1 MKYAKILILAIIIA
15 VFIYYKFSKDNTILL
30 EDKLSMFL
38 LVKMHD
44 DIDDILFDLS
54 SQIKSFDEYIH
65 NVYYI
70 RDNDFLINKKSRLQ
84 FDLDYVNYKSLLTC
98 SDISDFN
105 IEMGALIE
113 ENFLNHNSSFHL
125 TKRYLIRDFL
135 VRFKTY
141 FKHQTSLFNKFSPN
155 PTLEKPLENFILG
168 SKYITDHKQENYIM
182 RIEFSDL
189 ESMNRYHKSGMDS
202 VLNSILD
209 YNSKV
214 FNSDLLLYNP
224 MLDSAPIDLLEF
236 QLRQYVNEF
245 DSLDEAVKYHQDLIL
260 SDNVHLIESV
270 YDYYFKNTNDMKIET
285 LKLSKAVSDST
296 YQINYLDYKNSLL
309 ILEEKLI
316 TLQSDDLTDDDV
328 IQDILIELVGDGNKS
343 GFFSN
348 YIDMISLES
357 DYMVENLNRLFIYEL
372 NSLFSQIDQAESKFD
387 ILDLPQNIRDHLFAN
402 NKYKVKYF
410 VK

>member
-1 MKYAKILILAIIIA
+1 MKYTKILILAIIIA

-54 SQIKSFDEYIH
+54 SQIKSFDEYIY
-65 NVYYI
+65 NVYYM

-84 FDLDYVNYKSLLTC
+84 FDLDYVNYKSLLTS

-105 IEMGALIE
+105 IEMGTLIE
-113 ENFLNHNSSFHL
+113 EYFLNHNSSFHF
-125 TKRYLIRDFL
+125 TKRYLLRDFL

-141 FKHQTSLFNKFSPN
+141 FKHQISLFNKLSPN
-155 PTLEKPLENFILG
+155 PVLEKPLENFILG

-224 MLDSAPIDLLEF
+224 MLDSVPIDLLDF

-296 YQINYLDYKNSLL
+296 CQINYLDYKNSLL

-316 TLQSDDLTDDDV
+316 ALQSDDLTDDDV

-343 GFFSN
+343 GFYSN

-357 DYMVENLNRLFIYEL
+357 DYMVEDLNRLFIYEL
-372 NSLFSQIDQAESKFD
+372 NSLFAQIDQAESKFD
-387 ILDLPQNIRDHLFAN
+387 IFELPQNIRYHLFAN

>member
-1 MKYAKILILAIIIA
+1 MKYTKISILAIIIA

-54 SQIKSFDEYIH
+54 SQIKSFDEYIY
-65 NVYYI
+65 NVYYM

-84 FDLDYVNYKSLLTC
+84 FDLDYVNYKNLLAC

-105 IEMGALIE
+105 IQMGALIE
-113 ENFLNHNSSFHL
+113 EYFLNHNSSFHF
-125 TKRYLIRDFL
+125 TKRYLLRDFL

-141 FKHQTSLFNKFSPN
+141 FKHQISLFNKLSPN
-155 PTLEKPLENFILG
+155 SALEKPLENFILG

-224 MLDSAPIDLLEF
+224 MLDSIPGDLLDF

-245 DSLDEAVKYHQDLIL
+245 DSLDEAVKYHQDLML

-285 LKLSKAVSDST
+285 LKLSKTVSDSI
-296 YQINYLDYKNSLL
+296 YQVNYLDYKNSLL

-316 TLQSDDLTDDDV
+316 TLQLDDLTDDDV

-343 GFFSN
+343 GFYSN

-387 ILDLPQNIRDHLFAN
+387 IFELPRNIRDHLFAN